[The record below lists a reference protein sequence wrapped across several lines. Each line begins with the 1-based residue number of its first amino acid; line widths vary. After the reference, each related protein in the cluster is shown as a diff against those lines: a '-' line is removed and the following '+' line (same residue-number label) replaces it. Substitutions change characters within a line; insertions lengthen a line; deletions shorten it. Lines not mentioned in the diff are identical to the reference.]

1 MPGQG
6 EVGWDFVLWVL
17 ETMRR
22 QQRWGGRWVED
33 AMGGKARETARL
45 KVQEGVHEAPGWCP
59 ATAVTSTA
67 AFRGEIVEWGLMQ
80 SGALS

>member
-33 AMGGKARETARL
+33 AMDGKARETARL
-45 KVQEGVHEAPGWCP
+45 KV
-59 ATAVTSTA
+59 
-67 AFRGEIVEWGLMQ
+67 
-80 SGALS
+80 